1 MERFKSL
8 LRQTE
13 FHVLLFCVSI
23 VLFGWP
29 VVNFSDLHRLEIRFV
44 YLFAAWGVV
53 ILLLYL
59 VGRSLGE
66 PTAPEEN
73 EDNRK

>member
-1 MERFKSL
+1 MERFKNL

-13 FHVLLFCVSI
+13 FHVLLFCVSL

-29 VVNFSDLHRLEIRFV
+29 VVNFSDLQRLEIRFV
-44 YLFAAWGVV
+44 YLFLAWGVV

-66 PTAPEEN
+66 PAAPEEN
-73 EDNRK
+73 EDSRK

>member
-1 MERFKSL
+1 MERFKHL

-13 FHVLLFCVSI
+13 FHVLLFCVSL

-29 VVNFSDLHRLEIRFV
+29 VVNFSDMQRLEIRFI
-44 YLFAAWGVV
+44 YLFLAWGVV

-66 PTAPEEN
+66 PAAPEET
-73 EDNRK
+73 EDGRK

>member
-1 MERFKSL
+1 MERFKNL
-8 LRQTE
+8 LKQTE
-13 FHVLLFCVSI
+13 FHILLFCVSL

-29 VVNFSDLHRLEIRFV
+29 VVNFSDMQRLEIRFV
-44 YLFAAWGVV
+44 YLFMAWGVV

-66 PTAPEEN
+66 SASPEEN
-73 EDNRK
+73 EDGRK